1 MKKIL
6 SVLLLV
12 ILLGGVAG
20 NEAHASKDLLPKLT
34 KTSSITVDHLK

>member
-12 ILLGGVAG
+12 IILGGAVG
-20 NEAHASKDLLPKLT
+20 NEAHASKDLFPKLT